1 MRILHYIN
9 NLGSGGAEK
18 LLSDILP
25 LMKEKGYEVELMI
38 ANSKANVGKFE
49 KTIQDSGIK
58 IINLNTSFYNP
69 LQVFKVLKY
78 IKKNKI
84 DIVHAHLFPTQYWL
98 AFASIFLKSNV
109 KLIKTEHSVYNERK
123 GYAIL
128 RPIERFIYSRY
139 VKIIAITEEVKLNLA
154 NWLKGDLESEITIIH
169 NGVNLLQIR
178 DEQENIEINHY
189 EFIDPEFYNI
199 LMVGRFDGWQKDQK
213 TLVKSLALLSNNFKV
228 IFVGQGDAIDDVIK
242 SAESLGVKDKISFLG
257 LRQDVYKLMTL
268 VNLNVLSTNHE
279 GLSGVVLES
288 LASKKPFLGSKVV
301 GVKEIVPDA
310 RFLFTKGDE
319 KELAEKISK
328 IANDKEYEES
338 LIKTALAYVEQY
350 DINHMV
356 NEYLKL
362 YEKIN

>member
-1 MRILHYIN
+1 MKILHYIN

-38 ANSKANVGKFE
+38 ANSKANVEKFE
-49 KTIQDSGIK
+49 KIVQGSGIK

-69 LQVFKVLKY
+69 LQIFKVLKY

-98 AFASIFLKSNV
+98 AFASLFLNSKV

-123 GYAIL
+123 EYEIL
-128 RPIERFIYSRY
+128 KPIERFVYKRY
-139 VKIIAITEEVKLNLA
+139 VKIIGITEEVKLNLA
-154 NWLKGDLESEITIIH
+154 NWLKEDSENKINIIH
-169 NGVNLLQIR
+169 NGVNLSQIR
-178 DEQENIEINHY
+178 NEQESIDNSQY
-189 EFIDPEFYNI
+189 KFIDFEFYNI

-213 TLVKSLALLSNNFKV
+213 TLVKSLALLPNHFRV
-228 IFVGQGDAIDDVIK
+228 IFVGQGDAMDDVIQ
-242 SAESLGVKDKISFLG
+242 SAEFEGVKNRVTFLG
-257 LRQDVYKLMTL
+257 LRQDVYKLMNL
-268 VNLNVLSTNHE
+268 VDLNVLSTNHE

-301 GVKEIVPDA
+301 GVKEIVPDD

-328 IANDKEYEES
+328 IANDKEYESS
-338 LIKTALAYVEQY
+338 LIKASLSYVEQF

-356 NEYLKL
+356 NGYLKL
-362 YEKIN
+362 YEEIN